1 MQGMMLAE
9 RPADSSMSSGI
20 GVGGGG
26 GGGSVPSVSIGNYK
40 GVMLCNRPFAGVAA
54 AAQNAGGPAKAAFVC
69 GTVPGHMGANA
80 PPRDL
85 AVTVK
90 RTKKET
96 ALSRHK
102 KWLQDLQATKNQL
115 EQSYLDEI
123 KRKEEAKKRFMERE
137 SKMRAVIRASRDGDS
152 TVLSATMSASM
163 AVPAAEDKAERRE
176 EKEEVPEDEGQAGVG
191 KGAGEPAGAAE
202 LAAAEKLREKQGRAN
217 RPAWALTEDKAKEV
231 AEKQEE
237 DDTAEL
243 LEFAQNL
250 DFDKYIDDMEVQ
262 AMIDQVKTRINE
274 LEIMKDEDVE
284 DEEVKGEA
292 RPHTLTEES
301 VRRLQEKYG
310 VVAEEK
316 PADDDAI
323 SVARSLLS
331 NTELNKVH
339 STKSVAA
346 VAASR
351 KAVTMAPV
359 QEETKDA
366 EQAVAEPKM
375 VKHTDDEGSRLAN
388 KTEVHHLPYMH
399 RNPSV

>member
-1 MQGMMLAE
+1 M
-9 RPADSSMSSGI
+9 
-20 GVGGGG
+20 
-26 GGGSVPSVSIGNYK
+26 SIGNYK

-69 GTVPGHMGANA
+69 GTVPGNMGLTA
-80 PPRDL
+80 PPKD
-85 AVTVK
+85 ATMMVK

-102 KWLQDLQATKNQL
+102 KWLQDLQLTKNQL
-115 EQSYLDEI
+115 EQSYLDEL

-152 TVLSATMSASM
+152 SVLSATMSASM
-163 AVPAAEDKAERRE
+163 AVPGEAKAEQPEAKEAVPEEDEEAAEQ
-176 EKEEVPEDEGQAGVG
+176 EDLRSL
-191 KGAGEPAGAAE
+191 AGAAE

-217 RPAWALTEDKAKEV
+217 RPAWALTEDKAM
-231 AEKQEE
+231 AAADKQEE

-274 LEIMKDEDVE
+274 LEVMKDEDME
-284 DEEVKGEA
+284 ADEVKGEA

-301 VRRLQEKYG
+301 VRRLQAKYG
-310 VVAEEK
+310 VVEEK
-316 PADDDAI
+316 PAEDDAI
-323 SVARSLLS
+323 SVAKSLLS
-331 NTELNKVH
+331 NTDLNKVH
-339 STKSVAA
+339 STKSIGA

-351 KAVTMAPV
+351 TKAVTMMPV
-359 QEETKDA
+359 DEEEEEGKGGEPA
-366 EQAVAEPKM
+366 LAEPKM
-375 VKHTDDEGSRLAN
+375 VKHTDDMGTRLQN
-388 KTEVHHLPYMH
+388 KTEVHNLPYMH

>member
-9 RPADSSMSSGI
+9 RPADSSMSSAMG
-20 GVGGGG
+20 GGGG

-102 KWLQDLQATKNQL
+102 KWLQDLQSTKNQL

-163 AVPAAEDKAERRE
+163 AVPAENKAERSDA
-176 EKEEVPEDEGQAGVG
+176 KEEVPEDDEEEIAV
-191 KGAGEPAGAAE
+191 AVE

-217 RPAWALTEDKAKEV
+217 RPAWALTEDKAKEA

-274 LEIMKDEDVE
+274 LEIMKDEDLE
-284 DEEVKGEA
+284 AEEVKGEA

-310 VVAEEK
+310 VAAEEK

-323 SVARSLLS
+323 SVAKSLLS
-331 NTELNKVH
+331 NTDLNKVH

-359 QEETKDA
+359 EEESKGG
-366 EQAVAEPKM
+366 EQAMAEPKM

-388 KTEVHHLPYMH
+388 KTEVHNLPYMH

>member
-1 MQGMMLAE
+1 MAE
-9 RPADSSMSSGI
+9 RPADTSMSSAM
-20 GVGGGG
+20 GGGG

-102 KWLQDLQATKNQL
+102 KWLQDLQSTKNQL

-163 AVPAAEDKAERRE
+163 AVPAAEDKAERSE
-176 EKEEVPEDEGQAGVG
+176 AKEEVPEEDEDEQGV
-191 KGAGEPAGAAE
+191 AGAAE

-217 RPAWALTEDKAKEV
+217 RPAWALTEDKAKEA

-274 LEIMKDEDVE
+274 LEVMKDEDLE

-310 VVAEEK
+310 VAEEK
-316 PADDDAI
+316 PAEDDAI
-323 SVARSLLS
+323 SVAKSLLS
-331 NTELNKVH
+331 NTDLNKVH

-359 QEETKDA
+359 EEETKGG
-366 EQAVAEPKM
+366 EQAMAEPKM

-388 KTEVHHLPYMH
+388 KAEVHNLPYMH